1 MSRLDEQLD
10 RDFPVIAERVTPSP
24 TAWEEIQQRIADR
37 EPTTETEI
45 IMLTDNTTRT
55 RRWPLVAA
63 AAAVAAIAI
72 GAIALVNRDDGAEQP
87 ADVPEP
93 VPTVAPAPGTDASP
107 LPAEGLP
114 VAPGRYAVD
123 QLGTPVEF
131 DLTASDADWTVGINN
146 PLAFTVATETG
157 FWGMQRI
164 GSFLDADQAQ
174 DPDVTGLGTISP
186 ADVDG
191 WIEANG
197 MIVDASSETTVA
209 GRAAQF
215 RQVWVPPDSGTDLCP
230 TDEQPCIRVNSVSA
244 DLIGANPGEGSRI
257 GGEFANAYW
266 FIELDDFEPIGI
278 WAYAFDGDI
287 EAWLDEIAPVIE
299 SITLGE
305 PAPAVEGGTARLS
318 TFGADPSDIAL
329 PAVGE
334 QVEPGVY
341 TSTAIGTPFTVE
353 LGEGATAPWT
363 VISNDEN
370 GVQLWS
376 DDTAREFVTVGR
388 IGSWMNF
395 DEARD
400 EQTRGPGSIFAD
412 DIDGWIAANGI
423 IVVDSEDV
431 EIGGRPAMYRR
442 IRLDTTPGATADWCP
457 PGEAPCLWAANG
469 SADLIAADQTP
480 VPFARDRLHAIWLV
494 DMGEFEPVVI
504 LAIPNLDDE
513 EAWFDEIVQ
522 PIVDSIV
529 FGAPA
534 PVIEGGT
541 ARVPERVSVTANM
554 TVTETGER
562 DIDAPWPVER
572 TGSLD
577 GDIVG
582 TYTGTGT
589 SSPNGDEVTLDWT
602 MDATIDGFGTGT
614 LTLHSVWV
622 WSGDG
627 AHTATDRVISG
638 TGDFEGVSGFGTSTQ
653 TSDFGP
659 GEEYTATIELMLAPP
674 TG

>member
-1 MSRLDEQLD
+1 MSRFDENFD
-10 RDFPVIAERVTPSP
+10 RDLTVIAERVTPSP

-63 AAAVAAIAI
+63 AAAVAAIAV

-87 ADVPEP
+87 ADPPEP
-93 VPTVAPAPGTDASP
+93 VPTVAPAPEEVGDATA
-107 LPAEGLP
+107 LPGAGQALE
-114 VAPGRYAVD
+114 PGRYVVD
-123 QLGTPVEF
+123 ELGVTVEF
-131 DLTASDADWTVGINN
+131 DITATDWKVGLNN
-146 PLAFTVATETG
+146 PLAFTIESDAG

-164 GSFLDADQAQ
+164 GSFLDAEQAQ
-174 DPDVTGLGTISP
+174 NPDVPGLGTISP

-209 GRAAQF
+209 DRTAQF
-215 RQVWVPPDSGTDLCP
+215 RQVRVPPSSGSELCP
-230 TDEQPCIRVNSVSA
+230 SDAQPCIRVNSVSA
-244 DLIGANPGEGSRI
+244 DLIEANPGEGSRI

-287 EAWLDEIAPVIE
+287 DAWLDEIAPVVE
-299 SITLGE
+299 SIVLGE
-305 PAPAVEGGTARLS
+305 PAPAVEGGTARVS
-318 TFGADPSDIAL
+318 TFGAGAEVLVLPEAGSEVAAGRYASD
-329 PAVGE
+329 
-334 QVEPGVY
+334 
-341 TSTAIGTPFTVE
+341 AIGVPLQFEVQT
-353 LGEGATAPWT
+353 AQNAPWSLVT
-363 VISNDEN
+363 DDPG
-370 GVQLWS
+370 GVQLIS
-376 DDTAREFVTVGR
+376 DGPVNEFIAIGR
-388 IGSWMNF
+388 VGSWY
-395 DEARD
+395 DAAEART
-400 EQTRGPGSIFAD
+400 EATTGLGSIAAD
-412 DIDGWIAANGI
+412 DLDGWIAANGV
-423 IVVDSEDV
+423 IVVDSDDV
-431 EIGGRPAMYRR
+431 EVGGRAAQYRLV
-442 IRLDTTPGATADWCP
+442 RLDTTPGTTADFCP
-457 PGEAPCLWAANG
+457 AGESPCLWAASS
-469 SADLIAADQTP
+469 SADLIGASPTPTP
-480 VPFARDRLHAIWLV
+480 VGRDRLHALWLV
-494 DMGEFEPVVI
+494 DMDEFEPAIVV
-504 LAIPNLDDE
+504 AVSDLDDTD
-513 EAWFDEIVQ
+513 WFDEIVQ
-522 PIVDSIV
+522 PVVDSIV

-534 PVIEGGT
+534 PVIDGGT
-541 ARVPERVSVTANM
+541 ARVPERVAVTANM

-582 TYTGTGT
+582 TYTATGV
-589 SSPNGDEVTLDWT
+589 SSPNGDEVALDWT

-622 WSGDG
+622 WLGDG
-627 AHTATDRVISG
+627 AHTASDRVISG
-638 TGDFEGVSGFGTSTQ
+638 TGDFEGVTGFGTSTQ